1 MRSEPLVLTA
11 HGLLFT
17 LWLTIGKALTNFAQ
31 TKSLIML
38 QYAVLYYAI
47 ICFILQENIPA
58 CALHADRH
66 EPLPFTAEHA
76 NNAETG
82 LKMLLAKKFMGL

>member
-47 ICFILQENIPA
+47 ICFILQENI
-58 CALHADRH
+58 H

-76 NNAETG
+76 KNAETG
-82 LKMLLAKKFMGL
+82 LKMLLAIVGTNKSALF